1 MKAVA
6 DKYDK
11 EYLKKDVSLV
21 SININD
27 GNDNAKREE
36 LPFEILLK
44 EISKKLMG
52 YAMVLVKNNE
62 DDAWDLIQVTILKL
76 IEKKEVFMKSD
87 YKTAFAKTVLKNSF
101 IDKYRKDKRMVS
113 VEANSIQL
121 IEQGKLQEAR
131 EFDEMLTFLESMDDE
146 DQTILAMLALGHS
159 YQEIQEVLGPISIGN
174 LRVKAN
180 RARIRLAESMEREHE

>member
-21 SININD
+21 SININHR
-27 GNDNAKREE
+27 NENTKKEE

-44 EISKKLMG
+44 EVLKKLKG
-52 YAMVLVKNNE
+52 YSMVLVKNNE

-76 IEKKEVFMKSD
+76 LENKEVFMKSD
-87 YKTAFAKTVLKNSF
+87 YKIAFAKTVLKNSF

-131 EFDEMLTFLESMDDE
+131 EFEEMLTFLESMDDE

>member
-1 MKAVA
+1 
-6 DKYDK
+6 
-11 EYLKKDVSLV
+11 
-21 SININD
+21 
-27 GNDNAKREE
+27 
-36 LPFEILLK
+36 
-44 EISKKLMG
+44 MG
-52 YAMVLVKNNE
+52 YSMVLVKNNE

-113 VEANSIQL
+113 VEANSVQL

-131 EFDEMLTFLESMDDE
+131 EFEEMLTFLESMDDE

-159 YQEIQEVLGPISIGN
+159 YHEIQEVLGPISIGN

>member
-6 DKYDK
+6 DKHENK
-11 EYLKKDVSLV
+11 YLKQDVSLI
-21 SININD
+21 SINISDANE
-27 GNDNAKREE
+27 NTKKEE
-36 LPFEILLK
+36 LPFDILLK

-52 YAMVLVKNNE
+52 YAMVLVKNRE
-62 DDAWDLIQVTILKL
+62 DDAWDLIQITILKL
-76 IEKKEVFMKSD
+76 IEKKEVFMKSN

-113 VEANSIQL
+113 VEGNSIQL

-131 EFDEMLTFLESMDDE
+131 EFEEMLTFLESMDDE

-180 RARIRLAESMEREHE
+180 RARIKLAESMGREHE

>member
-11 EYLKKDVSLV
+11 EYLEKDVSLV
-21 SININD
+21 SININHR
-27 GNDNAKREE
+27 NENTKKEE

-44 EISKKLMG
+44 EVSKKLKG
-52 YAMVLVKNNE
+52 YSMVLVKNNE

-113 VEANSIQL
+113 VEANSVQL

-131 EFDEMLTFLESMDDE
+131 EFEEMLTFLESMDDE

>member
-1 MKAVA
+1 MKSVVEI
-6 DKYDK
+6 K
-11 EYLKKDVSLV
+11 ENKYLKKNLNLV
-21 SININD
+21 SINIDDAN
-27 GNDNAKREE
+27 KSTKKKV
-36 LPFEILLK
+36 PFEILLK

-52 YAMVLVKNNE
+52 YARVLVKNNE
-62 DDAWDLIQVTILKL
+62 DDAWDLIQITILK
-76 IEKKEVFMKSD
+76 IMEKKEVFMKSD

-121 IEQGKLQEAR
+121 TEPGKLQEAR
-131 EFDEMLTFLESMDDE
+131 EFEEMLTFLESMDDE

-180 RARIRLAESMEREHE
+180 RARIRLAESMGSEYE

>member
-11 EYLKKDVSLV
+11 EYLEKDVSLV

-27 GNDNAKREE
+27 RNENTKKEE

-52 YAMVLVKNNE
+52 YSMVLVKNNE

-121 IEQGKLQEAR
+121 IQQGKLQEAR
-131 EFDEMLTFLESMDDE
+131 EFEEMLTFLEGMDDE

>member
-11 EYLKKDVSLV
+11 ECLEKDVSLV

-27 GNDNAKREE
+27 RNENTKKEE

-52 YAMVLVKNNE
+52 YSMVLVKNNE

-113 VEANSIQL
+113 IEANSVQL

-131 EFDEMLTFLESMDDE
+131 EFEEMLTFLESMDDE

-180 RARIRLAESMEREHE
+180 RARIRLAESMGREYE

>member
-1 MKAVA
+1 MKSVVEI
-6 DKYDK
+6 K
-11 EYLKKDVSLV
+11 ENKYLKKNLNLV
-21 SININD
+21 SINIDDANEST
-27 GNDNAKREE
+27 KKKV
-36 LPFEILLK
+36 PFEILLK

-52 YAMVLVKNNE
+52 YARVLVKNNE
-62 DDAWDLIQVTILKL
+62 DDAWDLIQITILK
-76 IEKKEVFMKSD
+76 IMEKKEVFMKSD

-101 IDKYRKDKRMVS
+101 IDKYRKDKKMVS

-121 IEQGKLQEAR
+121 AEPGKLQEAR
-131 EFDEMLTFLESMDDE
+131 EFEEMLTFLESMDDE

>member
-11 EYLKKDVSLV
+11 EYLEKDVSLV

-27 GNDNAKREE
+27 RNENTKKEE

-52 YAMVLVKNNE
+52 YSMVLVKNNE

-113 VEANSIQL
+113 VEANSVQL

-131 EFDEMLTFLESMDDE
+131 EFEEMLTFLESMDDE

-180 RARIRLAESMEREHE
+180 RARIRLADSMGRKHE

>member
-1 MKAVA
+1 MKAAVEI
-6 DKYDK
+6 K
-11 EYLKKDVSLV
+11 ESKNLKKDLNLV
-21 SININD
+21 STNIDEKNEST
-27 GNDNAKREE
+27 KKEE
-36 LPFEILLK
+36 VPFEILLK

-76 IEKKEVFMKSD
+76 LEKKEVFMKSD

-121 IEQGKLQEAR
+121 IEPGKLQEAR
-131 EFDEMLTFLESMDDE
+131 EFEEMLTFLESMDDE

-180 RARIRLAESMEREHE
+180 RARIRLAESMGREHE

>member
-1 MKAVA
+1 MKAIA
-6 DKYDK
+6 DKHEK
-11 EYLKKDVSLV
+11 KYLKQDVSLI
-21 SININD
+21 SINISDANE
-27 GNDNAKREE
+27 NIKKEE
-36 LPFEILLK
+36 LPFDILLK

-52 YAMVLVKNNE
+52 YAMVLVKNRE
-62 DDAWDLIQVTILKL
+62 DDAWDLIQITILKL
-76 IEKKEVFMKSD
+76 IEKKEVFMKSN

-113 VEANSIQL
+113 VEGNSIQL

-131 EFDEMLTFLESMDDE
+131 EFEEMLTFLESMDDE

-180 RARIRLAESMEREHE
+180 RARIKLAESMGREHE

>member
-1 MKAVA
+1 MKAAVEI
-6 DKYDK
+6 K
-11 EYLKKDVSLV
+11 ESKNLKKDLYLV
-21 SININD
+21 STNIDEKNEST
-27 GNDNAKREE
+27 KKEE
-36 LPFEILLK
+36 VPFEILLK

-76 IEKKEVFMKSD
+76 LEKKEIFMKSD

-121 IEQGKLQEAR
+121 TEPGKLQEAR
-131 EFDEMLTFLESMDDE
+131 EFEEMLTFLESMDDE

-180 RARIRLAESMEREHE
+180 RARIRLAESMGR

>member
-11 EYLKKDVSLV
+11 EYLEKDVSLV

-27 GNDNAKREE
+27 RNENTKKEE

-52 YAMVLVKNNE
+52 YSMVLVKNNE

-76 IEKKEVFMKSD
+76 IEKKEVFMNSD

-113 VEANSIQL
+113 VEANSVQL

-131 EFDEMLTFLESMDDE
+131 EFEEMLTFLESMDDE
-146 DQTILAMLALGHS
+146 DQTILAMLALGNS
-159 YQEIQEVLGPISIGN
+159 YREIQQVLGPISIGN

-180 RARIRLAESMEREHE
+180 RARIKLAESMGREYE

>member
-113 VEANSIQL
+113 VEANSVQL

-131 EFDEMLTFLESMDDE
+131 EFEEMLTFLESMDDE